1 MIIWRC
7 RTQKFN
13 FKEKEEEDLRHEEE
27 EEEDVVNDDVF
38 GSAENFLIGWNER
51 RNKNGRDS
59 EFEKVLKSN
68 KLEDIETG
76 QEETYESFTLQDTET
91 EEETQK
97 ENESSLLL
105 EPDKNLKNEALK
117 DAVFTENVRV
127 KKDGS
132 FKSFLKHFK

>member
-27 EEEDVVNDDVF
+27 EEDVVNHDVF
-38 GSAENFLIGWNER
+38 GSTENFLIGWNER
-51 RNKNGRDS
+51 RNKNGRNS
-59 EFEKVLKSN
+59 EFEKGLKSN
-68 KLEDIETG
+68 TLENIETG
-76 QEETYESFTLQDTET
+76 QEETYESFTLKDSET

-105 EPDKNLKNEALK
+105 EPDNNLKNEALK
-117 DAVFTENVRV
+117 DTVFKENVIIH
-127 KKDGS
+127 
-132 FKSFLKHFK
+132 LKGQ